1 MRPLP
6 ALLLLLV
13 ALAAAATEDELESK
27 ATKCPKDKVNK
38 KQLANLKKYTAK
50 KPNGQSDLSCPCWWD
65 LTRNN
70 CACCRNGGKQCGFP
84 MHKYCQSPKSARK
97 VNYSWF
103 SDHTGHSTVQGL
115 GCVGIP
121 NYKFTLS
128 SRGFPCYFDLSRTDC
143 AWCKNKQRQ
152 CGDDRRFGPDSDCG
166 SACVGT
172 SAKEMKKCDSQLGDC
187 VHIPKYDFAA
197 SCIFKTKKVTNDQ
210 FILIHKNS
218 NGCVLC
224 CNILNVPEQMQ
235 HRLHWE
241 RYPVFR
247 CQRRPELGPG
257 RPGDAQSLHQVAL
270 LLGDQQL
277 HPLVPLAVHGC
288 NNVNI

>member
-1 MRPLP
+1 MGAEYPGIQSGMRPLP

-65 LTRNN
+65 LTR
-70 CACCRNGGKQCGFP
+70 
-84 MHKYCQSPKSARK
+84 
-97 VNYSWF
+97 
-103 SDHTGHSTVQGL
+103 
-115 GCVGIP
+115 
-121 NYKFTLS
+121 
-128 SRGFPCYFDLSRTDC
+128 TDC

-197 SCIFKTKKVTNDQ
+197 SCIFKTKKSKCNTGYTGNGIQCFDANGDPSSDPADQVTLSLSTRSH
-210 FILIHKNS
+210 FSLVISNS
-218 NGCVLC
+218 TL
-224 CNILNVPEQMQ
+224 
-235 HRLHWE
+235 
-241 RYPVFR
+241 
-247 CQRRPELGPG
+247 
-257 RPGDAQSLHQVAL
+257 
-270 LLGDQQL
+270 
-277 HPLVPLAVHGC
+277 
-288 NNVNI
+288 

>member
-1 MRPLP
+1 MGAEYPGIQSGMRPLP

-13 ALAAAATEDELESK
+13 ALAAAATEDELENK
-27 ATKCPKDKVNK
+27 ATKCPKDKVNQ

-50 KPNGQSDLSCPCWWD
+50 KPNGHFDLTCPCWWD

-70 CACCRNGGKQCGFP
+70 CACCKKGGKQCGFP
-84 MHKYCQSPKSARK
+84 MHKYCQSPKAAK
-97 VNYSWF
+97 K
-103 SDHTGHSTVQGL
+103 GL

-152 CGDDRRFGPDSDCG
+152 CVDDRRFGPDSDCG
-166 SACVGT
+166 SACVGA

-197 SCIFKTKKVTNDQ
+197 SCIFKTKKSKCNTGYTGNGIQCFDANGDPSSDPADQVTLSLSTRSH
-210 FILIHKNS
+210 FSLVISNS
-218 NGCVLC
+218 TL
-224 CNILNVPEQMQ
+224 
-235 HRLHWE
+235 
-241 RYPVFR
+241 
-247 CQRRPELGPG
+247 
-257 RPGDAQSLHQVAL
+257 
-270 LLGDQQL
+270 
-277 HPLVPLAVHGC
+277 
-288 NNVNI
+288 

>member
-1 MRPLP
+1 MGAEYPGIQSGMRPLP

-97 VNYSWF
+97 
-103 SDHTGHSTVQGL
+103 GL

-121 NYKFTLS
+121 VLL
-128 SRGFPCYFDLSRTDC
+128 RPEQDGLRLVQEQAAPVRRRQEVRAGLRLR
-143 AWCKNKQRQ
+143 QRLCGHQ
-152 CGDDRRFGPDSDCG
+152 CEGDE
-166 SACVGT
+166 
-172 SAKEMKKCDSQLGDC
+172 EMRQPAGRLRSHSQVRLC
-187 VHIPKYDFAA
+187 RQLHLQ
-197 SCIFKTKKVTNDQ
+197 DQ
-210 FILIHKNS
+210 E
-218 NGCVLC
+218 
-224 CNILNVPEQMQ
+224 EQMQ

-257 RPGDAQSLHQVAL
+257 RPGYAQSLHPVAL

-277 HPLVPLAVHGC
+277 HPLVLLAVHGC
-288 NNVNI
+288 NNVNIYS